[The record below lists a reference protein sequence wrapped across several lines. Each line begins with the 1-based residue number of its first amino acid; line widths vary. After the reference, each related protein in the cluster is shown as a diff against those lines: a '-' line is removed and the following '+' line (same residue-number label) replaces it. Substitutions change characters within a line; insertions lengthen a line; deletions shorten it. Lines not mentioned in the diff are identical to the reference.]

1 MKHNI
6 SHNTCSSRTE
16 FFASVFETSTTK
28 DLLKVHCNT
37 AQRPT
42 SLINLTVNLFLKDL
56 AFENITSLTCAFS
69 SNIFLFFIFCLFP
82 CELEK
87 RVKIQWITF
96 LHKWVIL
103 FNYFIISIYKFLK
116 RKQLYNLMKTD

>member
-16 FFASVFETSTTK
+16 FFATVFETSTTK

-37 AQRPT
+37 SQRPT
-42 SLINLTVNLFLKDL
+42 SLINLTVNLFMKDL